1 MNEKKF
7 IKEHP
12 SLKERFGR
20 VSGKDVI
27 DMFKAMDRGLNN
39 SSKITLEKE
48 MKTAIRQFNY
58 FIEDIHKTQLDKAK
72 VRDVINKANKM
83 VEKPSEWK
91 EDIIEFIK
99 KEFGIK

>member
-58 FIEDIHKTQLDKAK
+58 FIEDIHKTQLVKAK
-72 VRDVINKANKM
+72 VIDKINKRIRKGEN
-83 VEKPSEWK
+83 
-91 EDIIEFIK
+91 
-99 KEFGIK
+99 

>member
-1 MNEKKF
+1 MNEEEF
-7 IKEHP
+7 LKEHP
-12 SLKERFGR
+12 SLKGKTIYAMIRDEYWW
-20 VSGKDVI
+20 VSG
-27 DMFKAMDRGLNN
+27 
-39 SSKITLEKE
+39 
-48 MKTAIRQFNY
+48 
-58 FIEDIHKTQLDKAK
+58 IEDIHKTQLDKAK